1 MSLTCHAAVELAEQS
16 RLSVAEPILIEETN
30 NTVLWLRPH
39 AIIAKV
45 ATRTASEHRSDNGV
59 EVLPPPIVRHPQG
72 P

>member
-1 MSLTCHAAVELAEQS
+1 MSLTCHATFELAEQS

-45 ATRTASEHRSDNGV
+45 AT
-59 EVLPPPIVRHPQG
+59 
-72 P
+72 